1 LTSKIDAAKRY
12 RLRFAP
18 HAGTITGFSS
28 VVLELNDAAEPN
40 FVKPANGKVDD
51 LILVITDV
59 AKEGRVS
66 GQVEG
71 TSSGDISLEKL

>member
-28 VVLELNDAAEPN
+28 VVLELNDAA
-40 FVKPANGKVDD
+40 NGKVDD

-71 TSSGDISLEKL
+71 ASSGDISLEKL